1 MWYNHLKQVTLK
13 KTEISELDTIL
24 GKKEEEEFDEDSI
37 GNFLFVENDH
47 LSLKFEKV
55 LEFFH

>member
-24 GKKEEEEFDEDSI
+24 GKKEEEEFDEDSL
-37 GNFLFVENDH
+37 GNFFKSMNPYLNY
-47 LSLKFEKV
+47 
-55 LEFFH
+55 